1 MTTLEARLDKDQVR
15 EVYRGLA
22 PIYDFWADI
31 TEVRA
36 RSRALELAAVRDG
49 EAILEVAV
57 GTGLAFIELVRQN
70 PSGTTTGLDLTPAM
84 LAKAESRMA
93 RAGLPGRYELS
104 IGDAT
109 ELPFPDAS
117 FDLVLNNYMFDLL
130 PEADFGTVLAE
141 FHRVLRPGGRM
152 VLVNMAQGEAWQH
165 QLYDRLYQLSPRLV
179 GGCRG
184 VAMEA
189 SVAAAGFG
197 NVQRELSVQVG
208 LPSEVIL
215 ALRGDSRV

>member
-1 MTTLEARLDKDQVR
+1 MTPLEARLDKDAVR
-15 EVYRGLA
+15 DVYEGLA

-70 PSGTTTGLDLTPAM
+70 PTGTTTGLDLTPAM
-84 LAKAESRMA
+84 LARAESRMSA
-93 RAGLPGRYELS
+93 AKLPGNYALS
-104 IGDAT
+104 VGDAT
-109 ELPFPDAS
+109 ALPFADAS
-117 FDLVLNNYMFDLL
+117 FDLLLNNYMFDLL
-130 PEADFGTVLAE
+130 AERDFATVLAE
-141 FHRVLRPGGRM
+141 FRRVLRPGGRL

-165 QLYDRLYQLSPRLV
+165 RLYDGLYQLSPRLM

-184 VAMEA
+184 VAMAEH
-189 SVAAAGFG
+189 VRAAGFSE
-197 NVQRELSVQVG
+197 VSRELTVQVG
-208 LPSEVIL
+208 FPSEVIV
-215 ALRGDSRV
+215 ATR